1 MNAIT
6 TPIILAS
13 GSKIRADILKNA
25 GLSFKTIPADVD
37 EDGLKDY
44 ALSRGN
50 NPKSIALMLAREK
63 ARHVAMKHAGIVIG
77 ADQILQLGKD
87 LISKSSS
94 MDEARAFLKRLS
106 DKTHYLH
113 AGIALY
119 EGTNEL
125 WSQVYSAELT
135 VRRLSDA
142 EIDSY
147 LEKAGDSILSSVGCY
162 QLESLGVQLFSEVKG
177 DYFTILGLPLFPLLT
192 QLRPIF
198 GGSFL

>member
-1 MNAIT
+1 MNKQDT
-6 TPIILAS
+6 SLILAS
-13 GSKIRADILKNA
+13 GSKIRAEILRNA
-25 GLSFKTIPADVD
+25 GLVFKTIPADVD

-50 NPKSIALMLAREK
+50 NPKSVALMLAREK
-63 ARHVAMKHAGIVIG
+63 ARHVAMKNPGIVIG
-77 ADQILQLGKD
+77 ADQVLQLGKD

-119 EGTNEL
+119 EGSNEL

-135 VRRLSDA
+135 VRRLSEI
-142 EIDSY
+142 EIDAY
-147 LEKAGDSILSSVGCY
+147 LEKAGETILSSVGCY
-162 QLESLGVQLFSEVKG
+162 QLESVGVQLFSEIKG

-198 GGSFL
+198 GGSLI